1 MSGGGGDGGGGRKKS
16 STTMTK
22 RLSFKIELG
31 CCRRRR
37 RYRFLK
43 EFSSFFLVLRLLFHF
58 FSQFIS
64 FQVFNQQGGEM
75 KENKRQTNKQEI
87 D

>member
-1 MSGGGGDGGGGRKKS
+1 MKYRMSGGGGDGGGGRKKS

-43 EFSSFFLVLRLLFHF
+43 EFSSFFLF
-58 FSQFIS
+58 FWF
-64 FQVFNQQGGEM
+64 
-75 KENKRQTNKQEI
+75 
-87 D
+87 